1 MEEKQHRVVGK
12 FYPVFAHYMAVE
24 ESGYSVPASGSVD
37 AMPAR
42 QVPLHTAGRYFR
54 FSSCV
59 LKRLIICVP
68 K

>member
-1 MEEKQHRVVGK
+1 MEETPHRVVGK
-12 FYPVFAHYMAVE
+12 FYPVFAHYVAVE
-24 ESGYSVPASGSVD
+24 GSGYSFPASGSVD

-59 LKRLIICVP
+59 AKGLIFWVP